1 MYESNF
7 VFYKLFA
14 GALRKNTQITQIS
27 TPNYNGFVWASIL
40 RNSKKKN
47 TRFYQCQNAISYGS
61 VATPPKRVKNKNSPL
76 TTPS

>member
-40 RNSKKKN
+40 RNLKKKKMLGFIN
-47 TRFYQCQNAISYGS
+47 VKTQYPT
-61 VATPPKRVKNKNSPL
+61 VASPL
-76 TTPS
+76 PRNG